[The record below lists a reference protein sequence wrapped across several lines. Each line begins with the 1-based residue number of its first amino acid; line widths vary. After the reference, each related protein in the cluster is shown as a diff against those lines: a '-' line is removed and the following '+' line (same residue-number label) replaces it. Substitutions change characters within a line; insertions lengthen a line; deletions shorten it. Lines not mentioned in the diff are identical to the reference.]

1 MSNAIHYINKNH
13 AELKATEHASI
24 PEQAI
29 NIVVGEVLDK
39 ASLLIALDNTLS
51 FPDYFA
57 HNWDSAWDCLT
68 DSDAEHLRLDL
79 TDVQQINNEDF
90 EVFKSMIEDAYRDF
104 GRPQLWV
111 VG

>member
-29 NIVVGEVLDK
+29 DVVVGTVLDK
-39 ASLLIALDNTLS
+39 VNLLKALDKALS
-51 FPDYFA
+51 FPNYFA

>member
-1 MSNAIHYINKNH
+1 MSQALHYINKDSETPN
-13 AELKATEHASI
+13 LI

-29 NIVVGEVLDK
+29 DIVVGEVLDK
-39 ASLLIALDNTLS
+39 ANLLKALDKTLS
-51 FPDYFA
+51 FPNYFA

-68 DSDAEHLRLDL
+68 DSDAEHLCLDL
-79 TDVQQINNEDF
+79 TDIEQINNEDF